1 MKKNNYL
8 ILIGLAIAFLA
19 FSGEAN
25 AQAKKRI
32 GLAEGANAVEV
43 KGKIVGRQYAL
54 YEIWV
59 DKGDK
64 WEVDLDSANGYI
76 GYSVKAAN
84 GDRYDFLEDAPVS
97 GYYTIRVELN
107 AAGAKTQK
115 PANFALNI
123 KFEMAQNAPITEL

>member
-59 DKGDK
+59 DKCDK
-64 WEVDLDSANGYI
+64 WEVDRDSANGYI
-76 GYSVKAAN
+76 GYSVKTAN
-84 GDRYDFLEDAPVS
+84 GDRYVFLEDAPVF
-97 GYYTIRVELN
+97 G
-107 AAGAKTQK
+107 
-115 PANFALNI
+115 
-123 KFEMAQNAPITEL
+123 